1 MSKNKTVSIIT
12 VCYNAENEI
21 EETIQS
27 IIPFINQDVEYI
39 IIDGNSDDK
48 TLDII
53 NNYVNYISVLISE
66 EDSGIYDAMNK
77 GIRLA
82 SGNWIIFINIGD
94 KLLNIPKIVFN
105 SESNEFDAIACA
117 IISENGQTTYPSLN
131 KSIKYHNTLPHQS
144 LFYNIQKKNVIFELT
159 YNIYSDYDYNLYMYK
174 NKYKILLVNRIVAF
188 HSLKGISN
196 NKMHSRELYSIIEK
210 YNGKKYVYF
219 SKIYFYWCGLKNKL
233 KKWIKIILKY

>member
-39 IIDGNSDDK
+39 IIDGNSNDK

-94 KLLNIPKIVFN
+94 KLLNIPKIVFDG
-105 SESNEFDAIACA
+105 ESNEFDAIACA
-117 IISENGQTTYPSLN
+117 IISENGQTTYPSFN
-131 KSIKYHNTLPHQS
+131 KSIKYHNTLPHQG
-144 LFYNIQKKNVIFELT
+144 LFYNINKNLIKFNSD
-159 YNIYSDYDYNLYMYK
+159 YKIYSDYDYNLYMY
-174 NKYKILLVNRIVAF
+174 NINQKILIKNEIVAF
-188 HSLKGISN
+188 HSLQGISN
-196 NKMHSRELYSIIEK
+196 NKKYSNELYDIISK
-210 YNGKKYVYF
+210 HNGKRYIYF
-219 SKIYFYWCGLKNKL
+219 SKTYFHFCGIKNKL
-233 KKWIKIILKY
+233 KKCIKSKLKY